1 MFPPQ
6 ASAEFYRQ
14 QQQIAAVTTA
24 SARKLWRRMGED
36 FAVSWD
42 QIAPRMLE
50 TVQLGRAATVAT
62 AATYTPAV
70 LRETKQVAPAAGT
83 LNPDRFIR
91 DAPDGRR
98 MDDLLGETVIRAR
111 VAVGSGATTR
121 GALGIAE
128 SWLTGML
135 LTVLADTRRSVIG
148 ADIAQRPAL
157 GGYVRMLNAPSCS
170 RCVVLAGKFFR
181 WNAGFQRH
189 PHCDCIHVP
198 MGSAS
203 SAKSAGF
210 ISDPY
215 EYFNS
220 LSKAEQEKVFGRIEA
235 RSIRDG
241 ADIYRV
247 VNIQQRGLAT
257 AKGHLRYGT
266 PSRMTVDDIYRV
278 AGTRTN
284 AIRLMEREGYILPAG
299 QVPGGAIFGPARES
313 FTSPISRPVVGSNR
327 SRTLEARRT
336 GVRDPLDRATMTAA
350 ERRLFDANYRLNYAR
365 TTGTV
370 APSVP
375 NPRGLRGSD
384 ADVFTL
390 RRPVSASELRA
401 MEEAVRHQVAAL
413 KDAPDSV
420 RRLADLLGLY

>member
-36 FAVSWD
+36 FAVSWA

-70 LRETKQVAPAAGT
+70 LRETKQVAPATGT

-121 GALGIAE
+121 GALGMAE

-198 MGSAS
+198 TGSAS

-266 PSRMTVDDIYRV
+266 PSKMTVDDIYRV

-284 AIRLMEREGYILPAG
+284 AIRLLEREGYITGPQVAG
-299 QVPGGAIFGPARES
+299 GNILGNREGFGQFGKGGQARAAS
-313 FTSPISRPVVGSNR
+313 DAVTAARTS
-327 SRTLEARRT
+327 
-336 GVRDPLDRATMTAA
+336 GVRDPLNRYTMTAA
-350 ERRLFDANYRLNYAR
+350 ERRLYDAKYRLDVAR
-365 TTGTV
+365 TGVYPRSIGQNSADLHVLPRRIT
-370 APSVP
+370 PSELATIERAYQ
-375 NPRGLRGSD
+375 NELSRLS
-384 ADVFTL
+384 
-390 RRPVSASELRA
+390 SAS
-401 MEEAVRHQVAAL
+401 Q
-413 KDAPDSV
+413 SV
-420 RRLADLLGLY
+420 QHLARLLGLH